1 MTRRGGDEV
10 IGVVG
15 KVDRRGKRAP
25 RLLSVLCTL
34 RGVPPSEIGAGK
46 GTLSG
51 HFHFS
56 AARRGIGTVLAY
68 SLGE

>member
-1 MTRRGGDEV
+1 MV
-10 IGVVG
+10 VGVVG
-15 KVDRRGKRAP
+15 KVDRQGKRAP

-34 RGVPPSEIGAGK
+34 RGAPPSEIGAEK

-56 AARRGIGTVLAY
+56 VAKTGAR
-68 SLGE
+68 SN